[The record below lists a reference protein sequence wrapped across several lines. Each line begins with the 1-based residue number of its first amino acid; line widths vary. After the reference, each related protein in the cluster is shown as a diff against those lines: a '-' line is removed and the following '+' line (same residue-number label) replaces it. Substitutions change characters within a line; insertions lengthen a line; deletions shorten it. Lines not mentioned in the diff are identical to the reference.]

1 MAITRKLRQ
10 KVCDGSLREM
20 RQEAKWIFAYIRR
33 YRAAVG
39 IHILLGILGTA
50 LSLLSSVAMKTLI
63 DVVTGFETGAIW
75 SAAAWMAGLLLGS
88 AAMQA
93 AASRIAAIVDIR
105 VQNGIQ
111 AEVYDCILRTDW
123 VSLEQF
129 RSGDLLNRLNTDV
142 GAVAGGVTGLLP
154 SFVSAAVQFLGSLI
168 IILCYDPV
176 MALIALIGAPLSV
189 LCSRTLV
196 RRMRGYNRRMKD
208 ISSEVMSFHEDSL
221 RNLTSVKAFGIMDG
235 FRDRMCAMQE
245 KYRETYL
252 DYNRFS
258 VVAGFV
264 MSVVGL
270 FVSAGC
276 FGWGA
281 YRLWTHAIS
290 YGAMMMFLQLTTMLR
305 SAFSALIGL
314 VPSAISIT
322 TSAGRLMAIADLPE
336 EPGARETA
344 PIPTPCTVELRDVT
358 FAYPGGEP
366 VLEHVDFHAAPGEVV
381 ALTGPSGE
389 GKTTMIRL
397 MLGLIRPAQGSVSLT
412 GADGQR
418 LPASAA
424 TRAAFSYVPQ
434 GNTVF
439 AGTIADNLRM
449 VRPEATDAELVSA
462 LETACAYDFVSQLPD
477 GIYARTGE
485 LGHGLSEGQ
494 AQRIA
499 VARAVLRGTQ
509 VLLLDEATSA
519 LDPNTTHS
527 ILTLIKDINRK
538 LGITVVVITHQM
550 SVVEEICDSVAI
562 LDGGVVVEQGSV
574 QEIFANPKTAAAKR
588 LVAPNGGSAARD
600 LSCFAPDDHVVRV
613 TFNGS
618 STAKPLVASLAAEK
632 GILVSVLS
640 ADTRD
645 LSGQCYGSMLLKL
658 PAELAVAQQA
668 VEYMRSQSGVT
679 VEEVTG
685 I

>member
-1 MAITRKLRQ
+1 MFT
-10 KVCDGSLREM
+10 
-20 RQEAKWIFAYIRR
+20 YIRR
-33 YRAAVG
+33 YRAVVG

-63 DVVTGFETGAIW
+63 DVVTGFQTGAIFT
-75 SAAAWMAGLLLGS
+75 AAAWMAGMLLGS

-93 AASRIAAIVDIR
+93 AASRIAAVINIR

-111 AEVYDCILRTDW
+111 AEVYDRMLRTDW
-123 VSLEQF
+123 ASLEQF

-142 GAVAGGVTGLLP
+142 TSVSGGVTGLLP
-154 SFVSAAVQFLGSLI
+154 SFVTAAVQFLGSLM

-196 RRMRGYNRRMKD
+196 RRMRSYNRRMKD

-221 RNLTSVKAFGIMDG
+221 RNLTSIKAFGIMDG
-235 FRDRMCAMQE
+235 FRDRMCAMQG

-258 VVAGFV
+258 VIAGFV
-264 MSVVGL
+264 MSIVGL
-270 FVSAGC
+270 LVSAGC
-276 FGWGA
+276 FGWGV

-305 SAFSALIGL
+305 SAFSSLIGL
-314 VPSAISIT
+314 VPTAVSIT
-322 TSAGRLMAIADLPE
+322 TSAGRLMAVADLPE

-344 PIPTPCTVELRDVT
+344 PVPDACTVELRDVT

-366 VLEHVDFHAAPGEVV
+366 VLEHVDFRARPGEVV
-381 ALTGPSGE
+381 ALTGASGE

-397 MLGLIRPAQGSVSLT
+397 MLGLVRPEDGSVCLT
-412 GADGQR
+412 GADGQC
-418 LPASAA
+418 LPVTAA
-424 TRAAFSYVPQ
+424 TRTAFSYVPQ

-449 VRPEATDAELVSA
+449 VRPEATDAELIAA
-462 LETACAYDFVSQLPD
+462 LETACAYDFVRQLPD

-499 VARAVLRGTQ
+499 VARAVLRGAP

-519 LDPNTTHS
+519 LDEATEQRMLENLMHS
-527 ILTLIKDINRK
+527 GRVQTCVL
-538 LGITVVVITHQM
+538 ITHR
-550 SVVEEICDSVAI
+550 VATAERCPRRYTLRGTRLTEE
-562 LDGGVVVEQGSV
+562 
-574 QEIFANPKTAAAKR
+574 TAACA
-588 LVAPNGGSAARD
+588 L
-600 LSCFAPDDHVVRV
+600 
-613 TFNGS
+613 
-618 STAKPLVASLAAEK
+618 
-632 GILVSVLS
+632 
-640 ADTRD
+640 
-645 LSGQCYGSMLLKL
+645 
-658 PAELAVAQQA
+658 
-668 VEYMRSQSGVT
+668 
-679 VEEVTG
+679 
-685 I
+685 

>member
-1 MAITRKLRQ
+1 MFT
-10 KVCDGSLREM
+10 
-20 RQEAKWIFAYIRR
+20 YIRR
-33 YRAAVG
+33 YRAVVG

-63 DVVTGFETGAIW
+63 DVVTGFQTGAIVT
-75 SAAAWMAGLLLGS
+75 AAAWMAGMLLGS

-93 AASRIAAIVDIR
+93 AASRIAAVINIR

-111 AEVYDCILRTDW
+111 AEVYDRMLRTDW
-123 VSLEQF
+123 ASLEQF

-142 GAVAGGVTGLLP
+142 TSVSGGVTGLLP
-154 SFVSAAVQFLGSLI
+154 SFVTAAVQFLGSLM

-196 RRMRGYNRRMKD
+196 RRMRSYNRRMKD

-221 RNLTSVKAFGIMDG
+221 RNLTSIKAFGIMDG
-235 FRDRMCAMQE
+235 FRDRMCAMQG

-258 VVAGFV
+258 VIAGFV
-264 MSVVGL
+264 MSIVGL
-270 FVSAGC
+270 LVSAGC
-276 FGWGA
+276 FGWGV

-305 SAFSALIGL
+305 SAFSSLIGL
-314 VPSAISIT
+314 VPTAVSIT

-344 PIPTPCTVELRDVT
+344 PVPDACTVELRDVT

-366 VLEHVDFHAAPGEVV
+366 VLEHVDFRARPGEVV
-381 ALTGPSGE
+381 ALTGASGE

-397 MLGLIRPAQGSVSLT
+397 MLGLVRPEDGSVCLT
-412 GADGQR
+412 GADGR
-418 LPASAA
+418 CLPVTAA

-449 VRPEATDAELVSA
+449 VRPEATDAELIAA
-462 LETACAYDFVSQLPD
+462 LETACAYDFVRQLPD

-499 VARAVLRGTQ
+499 VARAVLRGAP

-519 LDPNTTHS
+519 LDEATEQRMLENLMHS
-527 ILTLIKDINRK
+527 GRVQTCVL
-538 LGITVVVITHQM
+538 ITHRA
-550 SVVEEICDSVAI
+550 VTAERCPRRYTLRGTRLTEE
-562 LDGGVVVEQGSV
+562 
-574 QEIFANPKTAAAKR
+574 TAACA
-588 LVAPNGGSAARD
+588 L
-600 LSCFAPDDHVVRV
+600 
-613 TFNGS
+613 
-618 STAKPLVASLAAEK
+618 
-632 GILVSVLS
+632 
-640 ADTRD
+640 
-645 LSGQCYGSMLLKL
+645 
-658 PAELAVAQQA
+658 
-668 VEYMRSQSGVT
+668 
-679 VEEVTG
+679 
-685 I
+685 

>member
-1 MAITRKLRQ
+1 MAMTGKIRQ
-10 KVCDGSLREM
+10 KVRDGSLREM
-20 RQEAKWIFAYIRR
+20 WREAKWMFTYIRR
-33 YRAAVG
+33 YRAVVG

-63 DVVTGFETGAIW
+63 DVVTGFQTGAIFT
-75 SAAAWMAGLLLGS
+75 AAAWMAGMLLGS

-93 AASRIAAIVDIR
+93 AASRIAAVINIR

-111 AEVYDCILRTDW
+111 AEVYDRMLRTDW
-123 VSLEQF
+123 ASLEQF

-142 GAVAGGVTGLLP
+142 TSVSGGVTGLLP
-154 SFVSAAVQFLGSLI
+154 SFVTAAVQFLGSLM

-196 RRMRGYNRRMKD
+196 RRMRSYNRRMKD

-221 RNLTSVKAFGIMDG
+221 RNLTSIKAFGIMDG
-235 FRDRMCAMQE
+235 FRDRMCAMQG

-258 VVAGFV
+258 VIAGFV
-264 MSVVGL
+264 MSIVGL
-270 FVSAGC
+270 LVSAGC
-276 FGWGA
+276 FGWGV

-305 SAFSALIGL
+305 SAFSSLIGL
-314 VPSAISIT
+314 VPTAISIT
-322 TSAGRLMAIADLPE
+322 TSAGRLMAVADLPE

-344 PIPTPCTVELRDVT
+344 PVPDECTVELRDVT

-366 VLEHVDFHAAPGEVV
+366 VLEHVDFRARPGEVV
-381 ALTGPSGE
+381 ALTGASGE

-397 MLGLIRPAQGSVSLT
+397 VLGLVRPEHGSVCLT
-412 GADGQR
+412 GADGQC
-418 LPASAA
+418 LPVSAA

-449 VRPEATDAELVSA
+449 VRPEATDAELIAA
-462 LETACAYDFVSQLPD
+462 LETACAYDFVRQLPD

-499 VARAVLRGTQ
+499 VARAVLRGAP

-519 LDPNTTHS
+519 LDEATEQRMLENLMHS
-527 ILTLIKDINRK
+527 GRVQTCVL
-538 LGITVVVITHQM
+538 ITHRAATAERCPRRYTLRGTRLT
-550 SVVEEICDSVAI
+550 EE
-562 LDGGVVVEQGSV
+562 
-574 QEIFANPKTAAAKR
+574 TAACA
-588 LVAPNGGSAARD
+588 L
-600 LSCFAPDDHVVRV
+600 
-613 TFNGS
+613 
-618 STAKPLVASLAAEK
+618 
-632 GILVSVLS
+632 
-640 ADTRD
+640 
-645 LSGQCYGSMLLKL
+645 
-658 PAELAVAQQA
+658 
-668 VEYMRSQSGVT
+668 
-679 VEEVTG
+679 
-685 I
+685 

>member
-1 MAITRKLRQ
+1 MFT
-10 KVCDGSLREM
+10 
-20 RQEAKWIFAYIRR
+20 YIRR
-33 YRAAVG
+33 YRAVVG

-63 DVVTGFETGAIW
+63 DVVTGFQTGAIFT
-75 SAAAWMAGLLLGS
+75 AAAWMAGMLLGS

-93 AASRIAAIVDIR
+93 AASRIAAVINIR

-111 AEVYDCILRTDW
+111 AEVYDRMLRTDW
-123 VSLEQF
+123 ASLEQF

-142 GAVAGGVTGLLP
+142 TSVSGGVTGLLP
-154 SFVSAAVQFLGSLI
+154 SFVTAAVQFLGSLM

-196 RRMRGYNRRMKD
+196 RRMRSYNRRMKD

-221 RNLTSVKAFGIMDG
+221 RNLTSIKAFGIMDG
-235 FRDRMCAMQE
+235 FRDRMCAMQG

-258 VVAGFV
+258 VIAGFV
-264 MSVVGL
+264 MSIVGL
-270 FVSAGC
+270 LVSAGC
-276 FGWGA
+276 FGWGV

-305 SAFSALIGL
+305 SAFSSLIGL
-314 VPSAISIT
+314 VPTAVSIT

-336 EPGARETA
+336 EPGARERVSV
-344 PIPTPCTVELRDVT
+344 PEPCTVELRDVT

-366 VLEHVDFHAAPGEVV
+366 VLEHVDFRARPGEVV
-381 ALTGPSGE
+381 ALTGASGE

-397 MLGLIRPAQGSVSLT
+397 MLGLVRPEHGSVCLT
-412 GADGQR
+412 GADGQC
-418 LPASAA
+418 LPVTAA
-424 TRAAFSYVPQ
+424 TRTAFSYVPQ

-449 VRPEATDAELVSA
+449 VRPEATDAELIAA
-462 LETACAYDFVSQLPD
+462 LETACAYDFVRQLPD

-499 VARAVLRGTQ
+499 VARAVLRGAP

-519 LDPNTTHS
+519 LDEATEQRMLENLMHS
-527 ILTLIKDINRK
+527 GRVQTCVL
-538 LGITVVVITHQM
+538 ITHRAATAERCPRRYTLRGTRLT
-550 SVVEEICDSVAI
+550 EE
-562 LDGGVVVEQGSV
+562 
-574 QEIFANPKTAAAKR
+574 TAACA
-588 LVAPNGGSAARD
+588 L
-600 LSCFAPDDHVVRV
+600 
-613 TFNGS
+613 
-618 STAKPLVASLAAEK
+618 
-632 GILVSVLS
+632 
-640 ADTRD
+640 
-645 LSGQCYGSMLLKL
+645 
-658 PAELAVAQQA
+658 
-668 VEYMRSQSGVT
+668 
-679 VEEVTG
+679 
-685 I
+685 

>member
-1 MAITRKLRQ
+1 MFT
-10 KVCDGSLREM
+10 
-20 RQEAKWIFAYIRR
+20 YIRR
-33 YRAAVG
+33 YRAVVG

-63 DVVTGFETGAIW
+63 DVVTGFQTGAIFT
-75 SAAAWMAGLLLGS
+75 AAAWMAGMLLGS

-93 AASRIAAIVDIR
+93 AASRIAAVINIR

-111 AEVYDCILRTDW
+111 AEVYDRMLRTDW
-123 VSLEQF
+123 ASLEQF

-142 GAVAGGVTGLLP
+142 TSVSGGVTGLLP
-154 SFVSAAVQFLGSLI
+154 SFVTAAAQFLGSLM

-196 RRMRGYNRRMKD
+196 RRMRSYNRRMKD

-221 RNLTSVKAFGIMDG
+221 RNLTSIKAFGIMDG
-235 FRDRMCAMQE
+235 FRDRMCAMQG

-258 VVAGFV
+258 VIAGFV
-264 MSVVGL
+264 MSIVGL
-270 FVSAGC
+270 LVSAGC
-276 FGWGA
+276 FGWGV

-305 SAFSALIGL
+305 SAFSSLIGL
-314 VPSAISIT
+314 VPTAVSIT
-322 TSAGRLMAIADLPE
+322 TSAGRLMAVADLPE

-344 PIPTPCTVELRDVT
+344 PVPDACTVELRDVT

-366 VLEHVDFHAAPGEVV
+366 VLEHVDFRARPGEVV
-381 ALTGPSGE
+381 ALTGASGE

-397 MLGLIRPAQGSVSLT
+397 MLGLVRPEDGSVCLT
-412 GADGQR
+412 GADGQC
-418 LPASAA
+418 LPVSAA

-449 VRPEATDAELVSA
+449 VRPVATDAELIAA
-462 LETACAYDFVSQLPD
+462 LETACAYDFVRQLPD

-499 VARAVLRGTQ
+499 VARAVLRGAP

-519 LDPNTTHS
+519 LDEATEQRMLENLMHS
-527 ILTLIKDINRK
+527 GRVQTCVL
-538 LGITVVVITHQM
+538 ITHRAATAERCPRRYTLRGTRLT
-550 SVVEEICDSVAI
+550 EE
-562 LDGGVVVEQGSV
+562 
-574 QEIFANPKTAAAKR
+574 TAACA
-588 LVAPNGGSAARD
+588 L
-600 LSCFAPDDHVVRV
+600 
-613 TFNGS
+613 
-618 STAKPLVASLAAEK
+618 
-632 GILVSVLS
+632 
-640 ADTRD
+640 
-645 LSGQCYGSMLLKL
+645 
-658 PAELAVAQQA
+658 
-668 VEYMRSQSGVT
+668 
-679 VEEVTG
+679 
-685 I
+685 

>member
-1 MAITRKLRQ
+1 MFT
-10 KVCDGSLREM
+10 
-20 RQEAKWIFAYIRR
+20 YIRR
-33 YRAAVG
+33 YRAVVG

-63 DVVTGFETGAIW
+63 DVVTGFQTGAIFT
-75 SAAAWMAGLLLGS
+75 AAAWMAGMLLGS

-93 AASRIAAIVDIR
+93 AASRIAAVINIR

-111 AEVYDCILRTDW
+111 AEVYDRMLRTDW
-123 VSLEQF
+123 ASLEQF

-142 GAVAGGVTGLLP
+142 TSVSGGVTGLLP
-154 SFVSAAVQFLGSLI
+154 SFVTAAVQFLGSLM

-196 RRMRGYNRRMKD
+196 RRMRSYNRRMKD

-221 RNLTSVKAFGIMDG
+221 RNLTSIKAFGIMDG
-235 FRDRMCAMQE
+235 FRDRMCAMQG
-245 KYRETYL
+245 KYREMYL

-258 VVAGFV
+258 VIAGFV
-264 MSVVGL
+264 MSIVGL
-270 FVSAGC
+270 LVSAGC
-276 FGWGA
+276 FGWGV

-305 SAFSALIGL
+305 SAFSSLIGL
-314 VPSAISIT
+314 VPTAVSIT
-322 TSAGRLMAIADLPE
+322 TSAGRLMAVADLPE

-344 PIPTPCTVELRDVT
+344 PVPDACTVELRDVT

-366 VLEHVDFHAAPGEVV
+366 VLEHVDFRARPGEIV
-381 ALTGPSGE
+381 ALTGASGE

-397 MLGLIRPAQGSVSLT
+397 MLGLVRPEDGSVCLT
-412 GADGQR
+412 GADGQC
-418 LPASAA
+418 LPVSAA

-449 VRPEATDAELVSA
+449 VRPEATDAELIAA
-462 LETACAYDFVSQLPD
+462 LETACAYDFVRQLPD

-499 VARAVLRGTQ
+499 VARAVLRGAP

-519 LDPNTTHS
+519 LDEATEQRMLENLMHS
-527 ILTLIKDINRK
+527 GRVQTCVL
-538 LGITVVVITHQM
+538 ITHRAATAERCPRRYTLRGTRLT
-550 SVVEEICDSVAI
+550 EE
-562 LDGGVVVEQGSV
+562 
-574 QEIFANPKTAAAKR
+574 TAACA
-588 LVAPNGGSAARD
+588 L
-600 LSCFAPDDHVVRV
+600 
-613 TFNGS
+613 
-618 STAKPLVASLAAEK
+618 
-632 GILVSVLS
+632 
-640 ADTRD
+640 
-645 LSGQCYGSMLLKL
+645 
-658 PAELAVAQQA
+658 
-668 VEYMRSQSGVT
+668 
-679 VEEVTG
+679 
-685 I
+685 

>member
-1 MAITRKLRQ
+1 MTMTGKIRQ
-10 KVCDGSLREM
+10 KVRDGSLREM
-20 RQEAKWIFAYIRR
+20 WREAKWMFTYIRR
-33 YRAAVG
+33 YRAVVG

-63 DVVTGFETGAIW
+63 DVVTGFQTGAIFT
-75 SAAAWMAGLLLGS
+75 AAAWMAGMLLGS

-93 AASRIAAIVDIR
+93 AASRIAAVINIR

-111 AEVYDCILRTDW
+111 AEVYDRMLRTDW
-123 VSLEQF
+123 ASLEQF

-142 GAVAGGVTGLLP
+142 TSVSGGVTGLLP
-154 SFVSAAVQFLGSLI
+154 SFVTAAVQFLGSLM

-196 RRMRGYNRRMKD
+196 RRMRSYNRRMKD

-221 RNLTSVKAFGIMDG
+221 RNLTSIKAFGIMDG
-235 FRDRMCAMQE
+235 FRDRMCAMQG

-258 VVAGFV
+258 VIAGFV
-264 MSVVGL
+264 MSIVGL
-270 FVSAGC
+270 LVSAGC
-276 FGWGA
+276 FGWGV

-305 SAFSALIGL
+305 SAFSSLIGL
-314 VPSAISIT
+314 VPTAISIT
-322 TSAGRLMAIADLPE
+322 TSAGRLMAVADLPE

-344 PIPTPCTVELRDVT
+344 PVPDACTVELRDVT

-366 VLEHVDFHAAPGEVV
+366 VLEHVDFRARPGEVV
-381 ALTGPSGE
+381 ALTGASGE

-397 MLGLIRPAQGSVSLT
+397 MLGLVRPEDGSVCLT
-412 GADGQR
+412 GADGQC
-418 LPASAA
+418 LPVTAA

-449 VRPEATDAELVSA
+449 VRPEATDAELIAA
-462 LETACAYDFVSQLPD
+462 LETACAYDFVRQLPD

-499 VARAVLRGTQ
+499 VARAVLRGAP

-519 LDPNTTHS
+519 LDEATEQRMLENLMHS
-527 ILTLIKDINRK
+527 GRVQTCVL
-538 LGITVVVITHQM
+538 ITHRAATAERCPRRYTLRGTRLT
-550 SVVEEICDSVAI
+550 EE
-562 LDGGVVVEQGSV
+562 
-574 QEIFANPKTAAAKR
+574 TAACA
-588 LVAPNGGSAARD
+588 L
-600 LSCFAPDDHVVRV
+600 
-613 TFNGS
+613 
-618 STAKPLVASLAAEK
+618 
-632 GILVSVLS
+632 
-640 ADTRD
+640 
-645 LSGQCYGSMLLKL
+645 
-658 PAELAVAQQA
+658 
-668 VEYMRSQSGVT
+668 
-679 VEEVTG
+679 
-685 I
+685 

>member
-1 MAITRKLRQ
+1 MAITGKIRQ
-10 KVCDGSLREM
+10 KVRDGSLREM
-20 RQEAKWIFAYIRR
+20 WREAKWMFTYIRR
-33 YRAAVG
+33 YRAVVG

-63 DVVTGFETGAIW
+63 DVVTGFQTGAIFT
-75 SAAAWMAGLLLGS
+75 AAAWMAGMLLGS

-93 AASRIAAIVDIR
+93 AASRIAAVINIR

-111 AEVYDCILRTDW
+111 ADVYDRMLRTDW
-123 VSLEQF
+123 ASLEQF

-142 GAVAGGVTGLLP
+142 TSVSGGVTGLLP
-154 SFVSAAVQFLGSLI
+154 SFVTAAVQFLGSLI

-189 LCSRTLV
+189 LCSRALV
-196 RRMRGYNRRMKD
+196 RRMRSYNRRMKD

-221 RNLTSVKAFGIMDG
+221 RNLTSIKAFGIMDG
-235 FRDRMCAMQE
+235 FRDRMCAMQG

-258 VVAGFV
+258 VIAGFV
-264 MSVVGL
+264 MSIVGL
-270 FVSAGC
+270 LVSAGC
-276 FGWGA
+276 FGWGV

-305 SAFSALIGL
+305 SAFSSLIGL
-314 VPSAISIT
+314 VPTAVSIT

-344 PIPTPCTVELRDVT
+344 PVPDACTVELRDVT

-366 VLEHVDFHAAPGEVV
+366 VLEHVDFRARPGEVV
-381 ALTGPSGE
+381 ALTGASGE

-397 MLGLIRPAQGSVSLT
+397 MLGLVRPEHGSVCLT
-412 GADGQR
+412 GADGQC
-418 LPASAA
+418 LPVSAA

-449 VRPEATDAELVSA
+449 VRPEATDAELIAA

-499 VARAVLRGTQ
+499 VARAVLRGAP

-519 LDPNTTHS
+519 LDEATEQRMLQNLMHS
-527 ILTLIKDINRK
+527 GRVQTCVL
-538 LGITVVVITHQM
+538 ITHRAATAERCPRRY
-550 SVVEEICDSVAI
+550 VLRGTRLTEE
-562 LDGGVVVEQGSV
+562 
-574 QEIFANPKTAAAKR
+574 AAACA
-588 LVAPNGGSAARD
+588 L
-600 LSCFAPDDHVVRV
+600 
-613 TFNGS
+613 
-618 STAKPLVASLAAEK
+618 
-632 GILVSVLS
+632 
-640 ADTRD
+640 
-645 LSGQCYGSMLLKL
+645 
-658 PAELAVAQQA
+658 
-668 VEYMRSQSGVT
+668 
-679 VEEVTG
+679 
-685 I
+685 

>member
-1 MAITRKLRQ
+1 MAMTGKIRQ
-10 KVCDGSLREM
+10 KVRDGSLREM
-20 RQEAKWIFAYIRR
+20 WREAKWMFTYIRR
-33 YRAAVG
+33 YRAVVG

-63 DVVTGFETGAIW
+63 DVVTGFQTGAIFT
-75 SAAAWMAGLLLGS
+75 AAAWMAGMLLGS

-93 AASRIAAIVDIR
+93 AASRIAAVINIR

-111 AEVYDCILRTDW
+111 AEVYDRMLRTDW
-123 VSLEQF
+123 ASLEQF

-142 GAVAGGVTGLLP
+142 TSVSGGVTGLLP
-154 SFVSAAVQFLGSLI
+154 SFVTAAVQFLGSLM

-196 RRMRGYNRRMKD
+196 RRMRSYNRRMKD

-221 RNLTSVKAFGIMDG
+221 RNLTSIKAFGIMDG
-235 FRDRMCAMQE
+235 FRDRMCAMQG

-258 VVAGFV
+258 VIAGFV
-264 MSVVGL
+264 MSIVGL
-270 FVSAGC
+270 LVSAGC
-276 FGWGA
+276 FGWGV

-305 SAFSALIGL
+305 SAFSSLIGL
-314 VPSAISIT
+314 VPTAVSIT
-322 TSAGRLMAIADLPE
+322 TSAGRLMAVADLPE

-344 PIPTPCTVELRDVT
+344 PVPDACTVELRDVT

-366 VLEHVDFHAAPGEVV
+366 VLEHVDFRARPGEVV
-381 ALTGPSGE
+381 ALTGASGE

-397 MLGLIRPAQGSVSLT
+397 MLGLVRPEHGSVCLT
-412 GADGQR
+412 GADGQC
-418 LPASAA
+418 LPVSAA

-449 VRPEATDAELVSA
+449 VRPEATDAELIAA
-462 LETACAYDFVSQLPD
+462 LETACAYDFVRQLPD

-499 VARAVLRGTQ
+499 VARAVLRGAP

-519 LDPNTTHS
+519 LDEATEQRMLENLMHS
-527 ILTLIKDINRK
+527 GRVQTCVL
-538 LGITVVVITHQM
+538 ITHRAATAERCPRRYTLRGTRLT
-550 SVVEEICDSVAI
+550 EE
-562 LDGGVVVEQGSV
+562 
-574 QEIFANPKTAAAKR
+574 TAACA
-588 LVAPNGGSAARD
+588 L
-600 LSCFAPDDHVVRV
+600 
-613 TFNGS
+613 
-618 STAKPLVASLAAEK
+618 
-632 GILVSVLS
+632 
-640 ADTRD
+640 
-645 LSGQCYGSMLLKL
+645 
-658 PAELAVAQQA
+658 
-668 VEYMRSQSGVT
+668 
-679 VEEVTG
+679 
-685 I
+685 